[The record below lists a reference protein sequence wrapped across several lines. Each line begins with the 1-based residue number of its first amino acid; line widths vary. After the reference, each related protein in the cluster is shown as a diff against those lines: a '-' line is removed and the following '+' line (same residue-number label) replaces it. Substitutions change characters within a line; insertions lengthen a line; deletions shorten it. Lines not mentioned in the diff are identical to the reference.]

1 MEYQDKETETV
12 LELKQDN
19 IDGFA
24 KADHYLRSGVHI
36 QNYKSQ
42 SRVFQFIE
50 DNYPFLNSFYEKIY
64 RAKLSYYQSINGKFY
79 YLDYFDEVKSKLSKE
94 SLKQKHTL
102 FAIFLYMLHRIEK
115 RFSTILSKQELI
127 DALNNNHK
135 IKPHIHR
142 LFLGAEKEDTAPTQN
157 TLYRWV
163 NESLRELEK
172 LGWVQTLEEDNEQF
186 EILPSLERIG
196 LIYADAIN
204 NIEEIRTN
212 NE

>member
-12 LELKQDN
+12 LELRRGS

-36 QNYKSQ
+36 QNYKFQ
-42 SRVFQFIE
+42 IKVFQFIE
-50 DNYPFLNSFYEKIY
+50 DNYPFLYAFYERMYK
-64 RAKLSYYQSINGKFY
+64 AKLTYYQSINGKFF
-79 YLDYFDEVKSKLSKE
+79 YLEFFDELKSKLSKE

-115 RFSTILSKQELI
+115 RFSTTLSKQELI

-135 IKPHIHR
+135 IKPHLHR
-142 LFLGAEKEDTAPTQN
+142 LFLGGEKEDTAPTQN

-163 NESLRELEK
+163 SESLKELEK
-172 LGWVQTLEEDNEQF
+172 LGWVEILEEDNEQF

-204 NIEEIRTN
+204 NIEEIKTN

>member
-12 LELKQDN
+12 LRLRQD
-19 IDGFA
+19 DMDAFA

-42 SRVFQFIE
+42 TRFFQFIE
-50 DNYPFLNSFYEKIY
+50 DNESLLSSFYEKIY
-64 RAKLSYYQSINGKFY
+64 WAKLSCHSSVSGKFY
-79 YLDYFDEVKSKLSKE
+79 YLDYFDEAKSKLSKE

-127 DALNNNHK
+127 DSLNNDHK
-135 IKPHIHR
+135 IKSHIHR

-172 LGWVQTLEEDNEQF
+172 LGWIQTLEEDKEQF

-204 NIEEIRTN
+204 NIEEIKTN
-212 NE
+212 IE